1 MSTDPNPQQLL
12 RRPKKAQPKAGGAGI
27 VLAAIGGAVVVA
39 GSIAAF
45 AMFGHAKSAAN
56 PRVTT
61 QLPAAAAP
69 MLASDVEPVSHAVVA
84 HHPAHRAPNGV
95 KPQPADSPSP
105 DVSPTPEPTPTA
117 SDAKSAPDA
126 AANAAKAKHA
136 AAAHIAA
143 LRRLEA
149 LQSGGSGGSPN
160 ASTNAAH
167 ASENVATSVP
177 SAAPV
182 QTQAPAPAASATD
195 ATPVYEPSV
204 VVDAR
209 FVNRVSPAYPD
220 MAREQGAAGTA
231 IVLATVGPTG
241 NVLSVTIDQSTGNK
255 LLDGAALSAARE
267 SRFEPPEINGKPATE
282 TYRIVYTFDPN
293 G

>member
-12 RRPKKAQPKAGGAGI
+12 RRPKKAQPKAGGTGI

-39 GSIAAF
+39 GGIAAF
-45 AMFGHAKSAAN
+45 AMFGHAKSAAS
-56 PRVTT
+56 PHVTA
-61 QLPAAAAP
+61 QLPAAASP
-69 MLASDVEPVSHAVVA
+69 VLASDVEPVSHAAVA
-84 HHPAHRAPNGV
+84 HRSARHAANGV
-95 KPQPADSPSP
+95 KPQPADSPTP
-105 DVSPTPEPTPTA
+105 DSSPTPEATPTA
-117 SDAKSAPDA
+117 SDEKSAQDA
-126 AANAAKAKHA
+126 SASDAKAKHEA
-136 AAAHIAA
+136 AARVAA
-143 LRRLEA
+143 LRRLQA
-149 LQSGGSGGSPN
+149 LQSGGSTGVPSASNGGR
-160 ASTNAAH
+160 ATQ
-167 ASENVATSVP
+167 NVATTLP

-182 QTQAPAPAASATD
+182 QTQAPVPAASTTD
-195 ATPVYEPSV
+195 DALYEPSV

-220 MAREQGAAGTA
+220 MAREQGASGTA

-241 NVLSVTIDQSTGNK
+241 NVLSVAIDQSTGNK